1 MESVFRGLIV
11 YFFLLIMFRISGK
24 QTLSQTTSFD
34 LVLLLIISETT
45 QQAMVNSDHS
55 VTNGFLLIITLVGTT
70 IVLSALKQFFPRLE
84 AILDG
89 QPVIVV
95 DRGQLVQQ
103 MMKKS
108 RVDEADIMAAARKT
122 HGLERMDQIKYA
134 ILERD
139 GAISIIPAEQK

>member
-108 RVDEADIMAAARKT
+108 RVVEADIMAAARKT

>member
-70 IVLSALKQFFPRLE
+70 IVLSALKQFFS
-84 AILDG
+84 ASGGD
-89 QPVIVV
+89 
-95 DRGQLVQQ
+95 
-103 MMKKS
+103 S
-108 RVDEADIMAAARKT
+108 
-122 HGLERMDQIKYA
+122 
-134 ILERD
+134 
-139 GAISIIPAEQK
+139 

>member
-1 MESVFRGLIV
+1 MESVLRGLVV
-11 YFFLLIMFRISGK
+11 YLFLLIIFRISGK

-45 QQAMVNSDHS
+45 QQAMVDSDHS
-55 VTNGFLLIITLVGTT
+55 VTNAFLLIITLVGTT
-70 IVLSALKQFFPRLE
+70 ILLSALKQFFPRLE
-84 AILDG
+84 VILDG

-95 DRGQLVQQ
+95 NKGKLVQE
-103 MMKKS
+103 MMQKS
-108 RVDEADIMAAARKT
+108 RVDESDIMSAARKM
-122 HGLERMDQIKYA
+122 HGLERMEQIKYA